1 MSNATQNVHLG
12 SHTSGPDTHHFD
24 STGTT
29 VQLHDL
35 IALSDIVIVDPEKEE
50 VSKGGI
56 VIADVG
62 EAQKVRWGVVVAVGP
77 GRFNEGV
84 FQKMSLVVGDRVMFG
99 KYASAGEPIK
109 IAGKEYRLFRE
120 GDLFARTRRDA

>member
-1 MSNATQNVHLG
+1 MSKLQDVHLG

-29 VQLHDL
+29 VEVKDL
-35 IALSDIVIVDPEKEE
+35 IALSDVVIVEPELEE

-62 EAQKVRWGVVVAVGP
+62 EAQKVRWGKVVAVGP
-77 GRFNEGV
+77 GRFYDGV
-84 FQKMSLVVGDRVMFG
+84 FQKTHVIVGDRVMFG

>member
-1 MSNATQNVHLG
+1 MESVSLG
-12 SHTSGPDTHHFD
+12 HHSSGPDRHEFD

-29 VQLHDL
+29 VTVDELE
-35 IALSDIVIVDPEKEE
+35 ALSNIVIVEAEREE

-62 EAQKVRWGVVVAVGP
+62 EAQKVRWGRVVKVGP
-77 GRFNEGV
+77 GRMEDGV
-84 FQKMSLVVGDRVMFG
+84 FVPTKVRVGDRVMFG
-99 KYASAGEPIK
+99 KYASAGEPVK

-120 GDLFARTRRDA
+120 GDLFARVAANA